1 MNHFANNSNL
11 DRQLF
16 GILLSPSWLSGFVSA
31 FISIGVVVVTMVS
44 ASYSASDTRLQFMK
58 FHLERSQASSGA
70 IGHALDSNKFIGN
83 LPLLLFWCLMGFVVY
98 MFAINVVGAIHQA
111 AELNDELAHFTHLNR
126 RQIIGQAIEK
136 LLIRLIVLAVWI
148 PYIIVF
154 FHHIVPFSVASALAA
169 LPILYTPTGIYYVVL
184 AVVVL
189 FAALQIHVILLR
201 LLALRPRLFSNA
213 VYTS

>member
-16 GILLSPSWLSGFVSA
+16 GILLSPSWLSGFMSA

-169 LPILYTPTGIYYVVL
+169 LPILYVVL